1 MRRLWL
7 AAEEAEARSG
17 RSAWVTL
24 CPGAGA
30 GGSAEE
36 DTETAPLSA
45 AGADDTCAASAIVES
60 NAKAS
65 AMPTQL
71 PAVRKHNWPG
81 QLFLNTVIY

>member
-71 PAVRKHNWPG
+71 PPPVRKR
-81 QLFLNTVIY
+81 QLAEVSCFF